1 MRVLNRRMG
10 LRVLRQNMHVAM
22 SWKDGGGTTFEV
34 ASEPPG
40 AAINAFDWRVSF
52 ARVGGSGPFS
62 CFPGVDRVITLVE
75 GEKLVLSRDG
85 VGIALQPF
93 TPFAFA
99 GEDEVTC
106 AVLAPIID
114 FNVMTRRGRY
124 EASVTVHRLED
135 ETIEVEPEAT
145 GDSLV
150 AVLEGR
156 VTSCTASGVCAD
168 LAALDVV
175 TGFCAPITVAGTAR
189 VAVVSVRAASGL

>member
-1 MRVLNRRMG
+1 MG

-40 AAINAFDWRVSF
+40 AAINGFDWRLSF

-62 CFPGVDRVITLVE
+62 RFPGVDRVITLVE

-85 VGIALQPF
+85 VGVALPPF

-106 AVLAPIID
+106 AVLAPIVD

-124 EASVTVHRLED
+124 EASVTVRRLEN
-135 ETIEVEPEAT
+135 ETIEVDPEPT
-145 GDSLV
+145 GESFV
-150 AVLEGR
+150 AVLTGQAR
-156 VTSCTASGVCAD
+156 SCTASGVCAD
-168 LAALDVV
+168 LAPLDVV
-175 TGFCAPITVAGTAR
+175 TGFCAPITVTGTAR
-189 VAVVSVRAASGL
+189 IAIVSVRPSGS